1 MFRYVKI
8 GLETIKSMAKGVAEG
23 GVIARKEAA
32 FPRFA
37 RGELDEFIA
46 EANKLLERGERT
58 AIAQACEKFY
68 KVTEEIIKI
77 LAEEHLLVEWR
88 EAEKIGRWKALLLHR
103 AAAKLARIEGELIR
117 DAWSNAWY
125 LHTSGFH
132 ENLLDAEEAS
142 SYTGNIKNLV
152 TWFNRRNIHR

>member
-1 MFRYVKI
+1 MFLYVNNSV
-8 GLETIKSMAKGVAEG
+8 ETIKSMAKGVAECR
-23 GVIARKEAA
+23 VIAGKEVA
-32 FPRFA
+32 FPRFTV
-37 RGELDEFIA
+37 GELDEFID
-46 EANKLLERGERT
+46 EANTLLESGERT
-58 AIAQACEKFY
+58 SIAQACAKYY

-77 LAEEHLLVEWR
+77 LAAEHLLVEWR
-88 EAEKIGRWKALLLHR
+88 DAEKIGRWKALLLHR

-132 ENLLDAEEAS
+132 ENLLAAEEAS

-152 TWFNRRNIHR
+152 AWFNRRNIHR